1 MKKIFVMLLLACS
14 AITIANAQSRLKRPK
29 TDNTPTHV
37 VQILNTVIDNYG
49 EKSNQQYAVFKNA
62 TTGLI
67 ESKQRIV
74 NFCIPETTIA
84 NELRDFANRITNAFM
99 QDEPVSYQLLRLEPG
114 NGRLFSIKIPTSDP
128 LKVNVRPLRT
138 AEDQD
143 MWYMATK
150 NPENPQLRDVYAI
163 SWSVRGHANENG
175 KVSKQKAEGSV
186 YMITSLRPDLFE
198 RDMEG
203 DKSKTFTL
211 DGRMGDDISDSLY
224 VFYMADTYE
233 ELNSLTMMT
242 DSYAELKEY
251 MKTHSNI
258 LPMPVSKDKRFN
270 ISVDIDKRMGGRIR
284 TVMPDGSLCKLW
296 TNIDMVPGETY
307 HITTHNGYYNE
318 DADYERRL
326 GRYTTQSMFN
336 GHDNDDVE
344 LTGGYEDAIEE
355 DDAYVESSLR
365 QTGNKLGNMSKAQ
378 VTQELI
384 MQFKVITAKIEQIVA
399 LYESIKKSLKEPL
412 PVFSDVSVRWTRV
425 DPTFKMI
432 MKRNAELD
440 KLFNNHIKTAIKHGF
455 PEEYASGAYKEG
467 LLKHYAEQTQAFT
480 ELYKK
485 CGSLSKTAQKCQKQ
499 VNKLLEKNMKDM
511 MKLTKFGAN

>member
-1 MKKIFVMLLLACS
+1 MLLLACS
-14 AITIANAQSRLKRPK
+14 AITIANAQSRVKRPK

-49 EKSNQQYAVFKNA
+49 DKNNQQYAVFKNA

-74 NFCIPETTIA
+74 NFSIPETTNA

-99 QDEPVSYQLLRLEPG
+99 QDEPLSYQLLHLEPG

-128 LKVNVRPLRT
+128 LKVNVRLLRT
-138 AEDQD
+138 VEDQD

-163 SWSVRGHANENG
+163 SWSIRGHANENG

-198 RDMEG
+198 RDMER
-203 DKSKTFTL
+203 DRSKTFTL

-224 VFYMADTYE
+224 VFYMAETYE
-233 ELNSLTMMT
+233 ELNQLTMMT

-258 LPMPVSKDKRFN
+258 LPMPVSRDKRFN
-270 ISVDIDKRMGGRIR
+270 VSVDIDKRMGGRIR

-307 HITTHNGYYNE
+307 RITTHNGFYSA
-318 DADYERRL
+318 DWDYENRFGLRS
-326 GRYTTQSMFN
+326 GKSMFE

-344 LTGGYEDAIEE
+344 LTGGYEDEEADTVVPDTVADWNE
-355 DDAYVESSLR
+355 DDVYMEPEPR
-365 QTGNKLGNMSKAQ
+365 KTGNKLEDLTQAQQMELMLDVQALKAEIERSK
-378 VTQELI
+378 ELS
-384 MQFKVITAKIEQIVA
+384 KIIGA
-399 LYESIKKSLKEPL
+399 CLKEQPG
-412 PVFSDVSVRWTRV
+412 VTKDWKAV
-425 DPTFKMI
+425 DPTLNQL
-432 MKRNAELD
+432 MKSNAALD
-440 KLFNNHIKTAIKHGF
+440 KRFESFIKKALKYGLDKAEA
-455 PEEYASGAYKEG
+455 PEAYKDG
-467 LLKHYAEQTQAFT
+467 ILKHYAEQAKGFA
-480 ELYKK
+480 ELYQK

-499 VNKLLEKNMKDM
+499 VNKLIEKNMNDM
-511 MKLTKFGAN
+511 IKLTTK

>member
-1 MKKIFVMLLLACS
+1 MLLLACS
-14 AITIANAQSRLKRPK
+14 AITIANAQSRVKRPK

-49 EKSNQQYAVFKNA
+49 DKNNQQYAVFKNA

-67 ESKQRIV
+67 ESKRRIV
-74 NFCIPETTIA
+74 NFSIPETTNA

-99 QDEPVSYQLLRLEPG
+99 QDEPLSYQLLRLEPG
-114 NGRLFSIKIPTSDP
+114 NGRLFSIRIPTSDP
-128 LKVNVRPLRT
+128 LKVNAIPLRT
-138 AEDQD
+138 VEDQD

-163 SWSVRGHANENG
+163 SWSIRGHANENG

-198 RDMEG
+198 RDMER
-203 DKSKTFTL
+203 DRSKTFTL

-224 VFYMADTYE
+224 VFYMAETYE
-233 ELNSLTMMT
+233 ELNQLTMMT

-258 LPMPVSKDKRFN
+258 LPMPVSRDKRFN
-270 ISVDIDKRMGGRIR
+270 VSVDIDKRMGGRIR

-307 HITTHNGYYNE
+307 HITTHNGFYSA
-318 DADYERRL
+318 DWDYENRFGLRS
-326 GRYTTQSMFN
+326 GKSMFE

-344 LTGGYEDAIEE
+344 LTGGYEDEETDIVVPDTVADWREDDVYAAEPAPRRTGKKLEDLTQAQQMELMLDLQAIEAE
-355 DDAYVESSLR
+355 VKRAKELSEIIGAGLNQQPGMTKVWMAVDPAIKQLMKSNAALDKRFES
-365 QTGNKLGNMSKAQ
+365 
-378 VTQELI
+378 
-384 MQFKVITAKIEQIVA
+384 F
-399 LYESIKKSLKEPL
+399 IKKAIK
-412 PVFSDVSVRWTRV
+412 FG
-425 DPTFKMI
+425 
-432 MKRNAELD
+432 LD
-440 KLFNNHIKTAIKHGF
+440 KAED
-455 PEEYASGAYKEG
+455 PEAYKG
-467 LLKHYAEQTQAFT
+467 IILPHYAEQAQGFA
-480 ELYKK
+480 ELYQK

-499 VNKLLEKNMKDM
+499 INKLLEKNMNDM
-511 MKLTKFGAN
+511 IKLTTK